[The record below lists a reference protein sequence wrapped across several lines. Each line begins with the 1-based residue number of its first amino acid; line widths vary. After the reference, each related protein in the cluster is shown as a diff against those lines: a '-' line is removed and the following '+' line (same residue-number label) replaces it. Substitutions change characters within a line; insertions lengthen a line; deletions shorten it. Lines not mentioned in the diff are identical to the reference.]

1 MGIGEGMP
9 TTGMYIRYLYVVYPP
24 WYVYLVLLVF
34 VCTFLAVYVQI
45 VLVLTIPVILLL
57 FWYYFYLLL
66 GNTFIIFVVLKKNI
80 VMGRKSL
87 GSTKKIKRQL
97 YVVVTD
103 KSNRELSEILNSVLG
118 GSMPL
123 VDQSE
128 ERVGKPVY
136 EPSNGEISALDA
148 VYGKVEYDLAFSDA
162 VDKLFLRY
170 SRYSSDGDRA
180 FFLKR
185 VWNIK

>member
-1 MGIGEGMP
+1 
-9 TTGMYIRYLYVVYPP
+9 
-24 WYVYLVLLVF
+24 
-34 VCTFLAVYVQI
+34 
-45 VLVLTIPVILLL
+45 
-57 FWYYFYLLL
+57 
-66 GNTFIIFVVLKKNI
+66 
-80 VMGRKSL
+80 MGRKSL
-87 GSTKKIKRQL
+87 GNTKKIKRQL

-118 GSMPL
+118 GSVPL

-148 VYGKVEYDLAFSDA
+148 VYGKVEYDPSFSDA

-185 VWNIK
+185 VGNIK